1 MTQLTLFEAT
11 IDKPSY
17 TITPRD
23 YQHEALEESFR
34 LWDNGIEGVLLR
46 IFTGGGKTICAS
58 MLADR
63 WLKEDVRN
71 KVMVISY
78 EKELVWQFAQ
88 EVQDVLRI
96 TPGIEM
102 EGEHVEPGSETRL
115 VVASRQTLAKHRLT
129 SPEQLEQLHEIGL
142 SDEDLRLCTFLQ
154 AKTLLRWSRKKIHGL
169 DTMRAQLLEWN
180 QDYKCNHKVGA
191 VSRLFK
197 FNNEDHWLVIWDE
210 AHKHAYQL
218 QTVGHIVD
226 WFRANPRHRDLGMT
240 ATPKRSDGVSIGF
253 KMFPGIAIDYPL
265 WTPRGRCAVRDGY
278 AVPYRQKYIEVEG
291 IDFKDIK
298 ALCGEDQSKWDAEM
312 AKQLETKLTK
322 VCGPM
327 LEKVDDRRTL
337 IFSPSVE
344 MAQNVAHYINA
355 RAKVTCECG
364 KVQWVESIE
373 GSTAGAQCIQCGV
386 MVATVATSDSIQ
398 AKAVWGEVPAKDR
411 RDIYEGHQSGAFQFL
426 SVCGLC
432 REGYNDPDISCV
444 SIFRPVS
451 RAASSLGEQMKG
463 RGSRP
468 MRGLLDRLSTATER
482 LAAIAA
488 SSKPDCLI
496 IDLVG
501 VTGLGDCATTVL
513 IYAEGCPDE
522 VVERAQ
528 EYLSDGLEDVQEAI
542 EKAEEEIVREKAERK
557 REHEERD
564 RLAREKA
571 RERSKARAK
580 ARYTERDVGHGSTQH
595 MPGSASDAQLR
606 YLRFLGLEIVN
617 RDVTPAH
624 ASRMIDHL
632 ERGDTPKRVAY
643 SNGII
648 DEHFELAGPSRKQ
661 LAYLRHRGYQPFPG
675 ITPKQ
680 ASEVIDRFKEG
691 KARNGQSI
699 SDLLTKIDQAPTGR
713 WLDEFARSCQM
724 KRHMVTPQQ
733 WQILATAAARRRQQL
748 GCER

>member
-1 MTQLTLFEAT
+1 MSQLTLFEAT
-11 IDKPSY
+11 IDKPCY
-17 TITPRD
+17 TITPRG

-34 LWDNGIEGVLLR
+34 LWNKGIEGVLLR

-58 MLADR
+58 MLADM
-63 WLKEDVRN
+63 WLKEDPRN
-71 KVMVISY
+71 KAMVISY

-88 EVQDVLRI
+88 EVEDVLRI

-102 EGEHVEPGSETRL
+102 EGEYVEPGSETRL

-129 SPEQLEQLHEIGL
+129 SPEQLEQLHELGL
-142 SDEDLRLCTFLQ
+142 TDEDLGLCTFLQ

-169 DTMRAQLLEWN
+169 DAMRDQLLEWN
-180 QDYKCNHKVGA
+180 QDYKCNHEVGA

-226 WFRANPRHRDLGMT
+226 WFGDNPRHRRLGMT
-240 ATPKRSDGVSIGF
+240 ATPKRADGVSIGY

-265 WTPRGRCAVRDGY
+265 FVPKGRCAVRDGY

-312 AKQLETKLTK
+312 AKQLETKLTE

-337 IFSPSVE
+337 IFSPSVD
-344 MAQNVAHYINA
+344 MARNVAHYINA
-355 RAKVTCECG
+355 RVKVTCKCG
-364 KVQWVESIE
+364 KVQWVFPVA
-373 GSTAGAQCIQCGV
+373 GQTAGVQCIECDAS
-386 MVATVATSDSIQ
+386 VATVATPQ
-398 AKAVWGEVPAKDR
+398 AVQAEAVWGEVPAKDR
-411 RDIYEGHQSGAFQFL
+411 REVYERHQSGDVQFL

-444 SIFRPVS
+444 AIFRPVS
-451 RAASSLGEQMKG
+451 KAASSLAEQMKG
-463 RGSRP
+463 RSSRP
-468 MRGLLDRLSTATER
+468 ARGVIDRLSMPSER
-482 LAAIAA
+482 LAAIAG
-488 SSKPDCLI
+488 SSKPDALI

-501 VTGLGDCATTVL
+501 VTGLGDCATTVH

-522 VVERAQ
+522 VIDRAQ

-542 EKAEEEIVREKAERK
+542 EKAEAEIAQEKAERK
-557 REHEERD
+557 REREERD

-571 RERSKARAK
+571 RERAKAGAK
-580 ARYTERDVGHGSTQH
+580 ARYKVRDVGHGTTQH
-595 MPGSASDAQLR
+595 MSGTASDKTMR
-606 YLRFLGLEIVN
+606 YLRFLGLEIV
-617 RDVTPAH
+617 DCDLSPAQ
-624 ASRMIDHL
+624 AGRMIDQL
-632 ERGDTPKRVAY
+632 QRGETPRRVAHL
-643 SNGII
+643 NGII
-648 DEHFELAGPSRKQ
+648 DEYFQLAGPSRKQ
-661 LAYLRHRGYQPFPG
+661 LAYLRHRGYQPFPSM
-675 ITPKQ
+675 TPKQ
-680 ASEVIDRFKEG
+680 ASEVIGRFKNGEG
-691 KARNGQSI
+691 RSGQNI
-699 SDLLTKIDQAPTGR
+699 SDLLVKIDQAPTGR

-724 KRHMVTPQQ
+724 KRHTVTPQQ
-733 WQILATAAARRRQQL
+733 WEILVTAATRRRQQL